1 MESESGALIRDS
13 SNRYEIIANEY
24 VSLSAAD
31 QAKTL
36 IVTGTN
42 SSRTEI
48 NNRIHEY
55 RGLAGKGHQFQ
66 LLTRHDTTK
75 MQRRHTKYYT
85 VGDIV
90 QPERDYKNGLTRGE
104 VYEVIKCDLKKDHLI
119 VRSLSSH
126 KEIQITPKLMSALSV
141 YHRHKAEL
149 SAGDVVRVTRN
160 NPELD
165 LANGERYEVLM
176 VTENAVTIGDKT
188 GRSISLPADKPLHL
202 DYAYATTA
210 HSAQGLTCD
219 RVFYNAESFS
229 RTTAQDT
236 YYVSISREKHEVVVF
251 TDDEKKLPHA
261 IERMPYKGL
270 AHDLVNPDFQLEKP
284 EASKKDHEFTY
295 EGMEI

>member
-1 MESESGALIRDS
+1 M
-13 SNRYEIIANEY
+13 
-24 VSLSAAD
+24 SLSAAD

-48 NNRIHEY
+48 NNRIHDY
-55 RGLAGKGHQFQ
+55 RGLTGKGHQYQ
-66 LLTRHDTTK
+66 LLTRHDTTI

-104 VYEVIKCDLKKDHLI
+104 LYEVTKCDLKKDQLL

-141 YHRHKAEL
+141 YHRHKSEL
-149 SAGDVVRVTRN
+149 SAGDVIRVTRN

-188 GRSISLPADKPLHL
+188 GRSITLTADKPLHL

-270 AHDLVNPDFQLEKP
+270 AHDLVNTGFQLEKP
-284 EASKKDHEFTY
+284 EASKKDHEFTC
-295 EGMEI
+295 GDLEI